1 MNNIAHFTDQTMR
14 YYFPKYNVLFF
25 MFMLMAH
32 VSCSPEQHE
41 DILNQWNWEK
51 KKDPTP
57 SPDSEKPR
65 FIWIDAAA
73 NFPRYANSK
82 ENIQA
87 DLEKVKAAGFTDIVV
102 DVRPSMGDVLY
113 KTDAVDQV
121 KKLDTWE
128 GSTYTF
134 YERTAT
140 WDYLQA
146 FIDAGHQLGLKV
158 NAAINT
164 FVGGNLYPYGL
175 GEQGLV
181 FRDATKRAWVTTLS
195 LEQGLVNEMD
205 LTSTNPA
212 DADFYGTKFLNPSNP
227 DVQEFLLHLLRD
239 LSQYKVDGIF
249 LDRCR
254 YDDLRADFSE
264 ESQKQFKTFVGDEQV
279 RFPDDVGTAGMPDNK
294 ATRKAK
300 YFKQW
305 LAFRAKTIH
314 DFMQRA
320 VATIHGVNPKIK
332 VGTYVGAWYST
343 YYQMGVNWASTSYD
357 PAIDYPSWANSDYH
371 QYGYADLLDQM
382 LLGCYAAADKVY
394 GTGEWTMQGFAQQAR
409 KLLGKK
415 VKFAGGPDVGNPTGF
430 EQGNQHEAVK
440 NSVDACANAAD
451 GYFVFDIYHV
461 RTYNYWDDL
470 KQGFEQLKKK

>member
-1 MNNIAHFTDQTMR
+1 MR
-14 YYFPKYNVLFF
+14 HYTTIHSVLC
-25 MFMLMAH
+25 FMLVLMAYT
-32 VSCSPEQHE
+32 SCKPESHE
-41 DILNQWNWEK
+41 DIQNKWDWEK

-57 SPDSEKPR
+57 SPDSEKSR

-82 ENIQA
+82 ENIQT

-128 GSTYTF
+128 GGTYSF

-279 RFPDDVGTAGMPDNK
+279 RFPEDVGTVGMPEK
-294 ATRKAK
+294 A
-300 YFKQW
+300 
-305 LAFRAKTIH
+305 
-314 DFMQRA
+314 QR
-320 VATIHGVNPKIK
+320 
-332 VGTYVGAWYST
+332 
-343 YYQMGVNWASTSYD
+343 
-357 PAIDYPSWANSDYH
+357 
-371 QYGYADLLDQM
+371 
-382 LLGCYAAADKVY
+382 
-394 GTGEWTMQGFAQQAR
+394 
-409 KLLGKK
+409 
-415 VKFAGGPDVGNPTGF
+415 
-430 EQGNQHEAVK
+430 
-440 NSVDACANAAD
+440 
-451 GYFVFDIYHV
+451 
-461 RTYNYWDDL
+461 
-470 KQGFEQLKKK
+470 